1 MPLVDFKL
9 LPGIDKQQTQVG
21 ADRRWVDSDNVRF
34 RYGLPEKVGGWSSLL
49 TDTIVGVARA
59 QHAFVDLDGNRYVA
73 IGTDKF
79 LLIYFEGAL
88 YDITPYSATSFGSS
102 TLATDSTTV
111 KTCTITTTSAHSL
124 LAGDIIQLDAV
135 TLPGGTGLTNAQFED
150 KLFQVL
156 TVPTST
162 TFTINSS
169 AQASSVISTGGTMT
183 VKPYQSVG
191 PAAQTYGYGFGVGN
205 FGGTVSG
212 AATNDLDGAL
222 LDDIYGTG
230 GSPATSIALTSTTGF
245 PAGGGTIIVSDT
257 PAVDG
262 ELIDYTAVSTNDLT
276 VITRSVDGSTRSS
289 HADETVVTDATD
301 YTGWGSAVEASTV
314 SLEPGLWSLDNFG
327 DVLLATIANGKTYTW
342 DSSIAAR
349 FTTRA
354 STTTTDYITSSAPTA
369 SRMMMMSPVTRHL
382 VLLGTET
389 TIGTAATQDDMFVRF
404 SDQETI
410 NTFAPTATNSA
421 GSQRLQDGTKIMGA
435 IKAKDNILV
444 FTDTALYTMK
454 HVGTPFTFGF
464 EQVGTNCGLI
474 GQNAVV
480 EIDGVAYWMSSKGFF
495 MFDGTVKSLTC
506 TIEDYVYDDID
517 TTKGQQ
523 ICAAINNL
531 FTEVV
536 WYYPTSG
543 ASYNDRYAVYNYGE
557 SLGGKLP
564 GGVWYPGTQART
576 SWMTAKIYPNPH
588 ATKFDSSATGTFP
601 SVIGETGLGQTVY
614 YEQEVGTNQ
623 TNPDGSSTAIAG
635 TLESYDFDL
644 EVGGAGQHYLSISRF
659 LPDFKTLSG
668 SATVTLKLK
677 RFPSSTATTSTYSP
691 FTVTSSSTQFNTRA
705 RGRFASVAI
714 ANAAVNDNWRFGTMR
729 LDVKPDG
736 MR

>member
-1 MPLVDFKL
+1 MALVDFKL

-21 ADRRWVDSDNVRF
+21 AERRWVDSDNVRF
-34 RYGLPEKVGGWSSLL
+34 RYGLPEKLGGWSSLL

-59 QHAFVDLDGNRYVA
+59 QFPFVDLDGNRYVA

-79 LLIYFEGAL
+79 LLIYYEGQL
-88 YDITPYSATSFGSS
+88 YDITPLGTTLTSATFTFNG
-102 TLATDSTTV
+102 TT
-111 KTCTITTTSAHSL
+111 TITITTTAAHNFL
-124 LAGDIIQLDAV
+124 VGDIILFDSV
-135 TLPGGTGLTNAQFED
+135 TLPAGTGLTDAAFED
-150 KLFQVL
+150 KLFQVI
-156 TVPTST
+156 TVPTSV
-162 TFTINSS
+162 TFTVTFTSTGSS
-169 AQASSVISTGGTMT
+169 ATGGS
-183 VKPYQSVG
+183 VSLKPYASVG

-212 AATNDLDGAL
+212 VVSNDLDGAL
-222 LDDIYGTG
+222 LDDTAGTG
-230 GSPATSIALTSTTGF
+230 GSGTSIALTSTTGF
-245 PAGGGTIIVSDT
+245 PTGGGTI
-257 PAVDG
+257 AVG
-262 ELIDYTAVSTNDLT
+262 NELIDYTGVSSNDLT
-276 VITRSVDGSTRSS
+276 TITRGVDGSTQGA
-289 HADETVVTDATD
+289 HADGATVDNATN
-301 YTGWGSAVEASTV
+301 YAGWGSAVAASTV
-314 SLEPGLWSLDNFG
+314 TLEPGLWALDNYG
-327 DVLLATIANGKTYTW
+327 DVLLATILNGKTYTW

-354 STTTTDYITSSAPTA
+354 STGTTSYITTSAPTA
-369 SRMMMMSPVTRHL
+369 SRAMMMSPVTRHL
-382 VLLGTET
+382 VLFGTET
-389 TIGTAATQDDMFVRF
+389 TIADTSTQDDMFIRF

-410 NTFAPTATNSA
+410 NDFAPTAINSA

-444 FTDTALYTMK
+444 WTDTSLYTMK
-454 HVGTPFTFGF
+454 HVGAPFTFGF

-495 MFDGTVKSLTC
+495 LFDGTVKSLSC

-523 ICAAINNL
+523 MCAAINNL

-536 WYYPTSG
+536 WYYPTTG

-557 SLGGKLP
+557 SAGSAEGKIP
-564 GGVWYPGTQART
+564 GGVWYPGTEART
-576 SWMTAKIYPNPH
+576 SWMPAKIYPNPH
-588 ATKFDSSATGTFP
+588 ATKFDSTATGTFP

-614 YEQEVGTNQ
+614 FEHEVGTNQ
-623 TNPDGSSTAIAG
+623 INPDGSSTAIAG

-659 LPDFKTLSG
+659 LPDFKTLTG
-668 SATVTLKLK
+668 NATVTLKLK
-677 RFPSSTATTSTYSP
+677 RFPSSTATSSVYSP

-714 ANAAVNDNWRFGTMR
+714 SNSAVDETWRFGTMR